1 MATNKRD
8 LLLATAERLFYTEGY
23 HATGIDRILSESGV
37 AKMTLYKHFKSKD
50 ELILAVLDAR
60 QLPMLG
66 RLREARAALPPH
78 KALLSVFDGLHNMI
92 HNPNAF
98 CGCLFIN
105 AAAEYQDRGHPIHQR
120 AAAYK
125 AEFQAHLRE
134 LLEAMQAPQPEPLA
148 RQLQYLIE
156 GALSMAH
163 IEGPAEQARL
173 ARAAAEQLLQAAGV
187 QPDAGG

>member
-1 MATNKRD
+1 MTTNKRD
-8 LLLATAERLFYTEGY
+8 LLLGTAERLFYTEGY

-50 ELILAVLDAR
+50 ELILAVLEAR
-60 QLPMLG
+60 QQPMIE
-66 RLREARAALPPH
+66 RLREARSKLPPR
-78 KALLSVFDGLHNMI
+78 KALLAVFDGLNNMI

-105 AAAEYQDRGHPIHQR
+105 AAAEYQDREHPIHQR

-125 AEFQAHLRE
+125 AQFQQHLRE
-134 LLEAMQAPQPEPLA
+134 LLEAAEAPQPHQLA
-148 RQLQYLIE
+148 RQLQYLVE

-163 IEGPAEQARL
+163 IEGPADQALL
-173 ARAAAEQLLQAAGV
+173 AKSAADQLLTAAGI
-187 QPDAGG
+187 

>member
-8 LLLATAERLFYTEGY
+8 QLLGTAERLFYTEGY

-60 QLPMLG
+60 QRPMLE
-66 RLREARAALPPH
+66 RLNKARSKLPAREA
-78 KALLSVFDGLHNMI
+78 LLGVFDGLHNMV
-92 HNPNAF
+92 HNPDAF

-105 AAAEYQDRGHPIHQR
+105 AAAEYQDREHPIHQR

-125 AEFQAHLRE
+125 AEFQNYLLE
-134 LLEAMQAPQPEPLA
+134 LLQALNAPEPVQLA
-148 RQLQYLIE
+148 RQLQFLIE

-163 IEGPAEQARL
+163 IEGPGEQALL
-173 ARAAAEQLLQAAGV
+173 AKAAAEQLLQAAGI
-187 QPDAGG
+187 

>member
-8 LLLATAERLFYTEGY
+8 QLLDTAERLFYTEGY

-37 AKMTLYKHFKSKD
+37 AKMTLYKHFKSKE

-60 QLPMLG
+60 QQPMLE
-66 RLREARAALPPH
+66 RLREARSRLPPR
-78 KALLSVFDGLHNMI
+78 KALLGIFDGLNEMI
-92 HNPNAF
+92 HSQKAF

-105 AAAEYQDRGHPIHQR
+105 AAAEYHDRNHPIHQR

-125 AEFQAHLRE
+125 AQFQAHLRE
-134 LLEAMQAPQPEPLA
+134 LLEAMESPQPEQLA
-148 RQLQYLIE
+148 RQLQYLVE

-163 IEGPAEQARL
+163 IEGPGDQALL
-173 ARAAAEQLLQAAGV
+173 AKAAAKQLLDAAGI
-187 QPDAGG
+187 PA

>member
-8 LLLATAERLFYTEGY
+8 LLLGTAERLFYTEGY

-60 QLPMLG
+60 QQPMLE
-66 RLREARAALPPH
+66 RLGDARRKLPPRD
-78 KALLSVFDGLHNMI
+78 ALLGIFDGLHNMI
-92 HNPNAF
+92 HNPDAF

-105 AAAEYQDRGHPIHQR
+105 AAAEYQDREHPIHQR

-125 AEFQAHLRE
+125 AQFQDYLRE
-134 LLEAMQAPQPEPLA
+134 LLQALDAPEPSQLA
-148 RQLQYLIE
+148 RQLQFLIE

-163 IEGPAEQARL
+163 IEGPGEHAKL
-173 ARAAAEQLLQAAGV
+173 AKTAAEQLLQAAGV
-187 QPDAGG
+187 

>member
-8 LLLATAERLFYTEGY
+8 LLLSTAERLFYTEGY

-50 ELILAVLDAR
+50 ELILAVLEAR
-60 QLPMLG
+60 QQPMFE
-66 RLREARAALPPH
+66 RLHEARSVLPAR
-78 KALLSVFDGLHNMI
+78 KALLGVFDGLNNMI
-92 HNPNAF
+92 HSPSAF

-105 AAAEYQDRGHPIHQR
+105 AAAEYQDRDHPIHQR

-125 AEFQAHLRE
+125 AQFQHHLRE
-134 LLEAMQAPQPEPLA
+134 LLEELQAPQPQQLA
-148 RQLQYLIE
+148 QQLQFLIE

-163 IEGPAEQARL
+163 IEGPADQALL
-173 ARAAAEQLLQAAGV
+173 AKAAAEQLLQAAGI
-187 QPDAGG
+187 

>member
-8 LLLATAERLFYTEGY
+8 LLLGTAERLFYTEGY

-60 QLPMLG
+60 HQPMLE
-66 RLREARAALPPH
+66 RLAAARDKRPPREA
-78 KALLSVFDGLHNMI
+78 LLGVFDGLDAMI
-92 HNPNAF
+92 HSPTAF

-105 AAAEYQDRGHPIHQR
+105 AAAEYQDRDHPIHQR
-120 AAAYK
+120 AALHKARFKGHLLALLEDMK
-125 AEFQAHLRE
+125 AE
-134 LLEAMQAPQPEPLA
+134 QPERLA
-148 RQLQYLIE
+148 RQLQFLIE

-163 IEGPAEQARL
+163 IEGPADQAKL
-173 ARAAAEQLLQAAGV
+173 AKAAAEQLLQTAGL
-187 QPDAGG
+187 